1 MHEASDWWTG
11 ITISCS
17 IEFGS
22 KSDRILRAFP
32 SDRILQAFPS
42 DRILQAFLLSDRIL
56 RAFLLSAKRFRLRA
70 FQISGPTVKVNGS
83 KLRYEIK
90 YT

>member
-17 IEFGS
+17 IDFGS
-22 KSDRILRAFP
+22 K
-32 SDRILQAFPS
+32 
-42 DRILQAFLLSDRIL
+42 SDRIL

-90 YT
+90 YI

>member
-22 KSDRILRAFP
+22 K
-32 SDRILQAFPS
+32 
-42 DRILQAFLLSDRIL
+42 SDRIL

-90 YT
+90 YI